1 MAAHRVRD
9 VGPYVASLR
18 HETRIAEALHELRPR
33 ARDAAG
39 LPAEF
44 RLVILLSGETTLRTF
59 VALLGLLAGTMLLLA
74 LVLPTRADPTALSGS
89 KKPGVAAV
97 PGGVKKFTKG
107 PPAA

>member
-9 VGPYVASLR
+9 VGAYVASLR
-18 HETRIAEALHELRPR
+18 HETRIAEALHKLRPR

-74 LVLPTRADPTALSGS
+74 LVADPTALSGS